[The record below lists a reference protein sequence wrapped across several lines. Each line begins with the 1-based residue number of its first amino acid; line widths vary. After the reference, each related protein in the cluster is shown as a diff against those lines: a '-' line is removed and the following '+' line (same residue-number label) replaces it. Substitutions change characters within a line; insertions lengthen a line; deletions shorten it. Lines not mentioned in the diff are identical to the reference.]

1 MSSAHMARR
10 SPRSPVAVVCEK
22 YQSDC
27 MCNENLRSRLDLPT
41 KFSDKCQGVDD
52 RLDNKTQ
59 TVDPDKT
66 SLKWLMKEE
75 MPSEQQTNK
84 KIDTANMIHLQSNSK
99 LVDNLPVNHGKASK
113 NCQRSCHVPG
123 HGRKGVEDT
132 DHHQPS
138 HQNFVDISLSKLNRS
153 ASRKAFCNEVH
164 PKNSRSI
171 FGCKSI
177 NCVDYDQQKKIN
189 VQRVQMNE
197 AEETSNQK
205 SIQGKYLSR
214 DGANH
219 QSKQLLDALDILN
232 SNKELF
238 IELLQDPDSLLVKH
252 LQDLKNSQAKGQQ
265 TISSSGANLSEHWT
279 SNARQCEEPNSLKS
293 CDRYLPK
300 ESGDSQPS
308 DTIVVLSPGPISIQK
323 SSERINPY
331 FSQKYPY
338 SLRTKGQSVRPKLF
352 SFGHIKR
359 KLKDA
364 WGVNKNEQQWTSI
377 NGKLEKSSYD
387 CQGSQGGDK
396 GIGIQIVG
404 RNFPSNVLD
413 IGGIPT
419 SSLEVKKTDKIKKAK
434 DFELNRH
441 EIAATSEDSCRNSKF
456 SLVGCPMEHESG
468 LSAMPWK
475 HHSEMI
481 HNGNED
487 VDLLGKPVPK
497 ASVRM
502 FSFPEHGL
510 LPVVNP
516 GWERELG
523 FATRQMRFSPYGHY
537 QAVNENRS
545 KFQKEKKNS
554 CLSSLKQN
562 IEALPSADT
571 ERQTDQLQVFKT
583 KQNISESH
591 LADMKVKE
599 DDLRPMG
606 ETNPLGMAS
615 ESHSTHQVGHN
626 QSTDAANKC
635 EKNGYLE
642 SSRLHSSSDNK
653 PLKFISEVS
662 SSNPSGVQKVAD
674 SKSLKDNP
682 ERNIHKPA
690 ELLVQALQTMVEDHY
705 AAAQERLPLGPKIK
719 TTITM
724 DKHVSFSEYISAV
737 LRASGLNW
745 DELSMKCHSTEQL
758 LDRSLFDE
766 MKMSNNQF
774 CGDLSLLFDCIN
786 EVLVEGCQYS
796 FGCSSW
802 LSCIKPIIH
811 PLPVEKSV
819 IHEVIKRVDWY
830 LLSQPPPQT
839 FQQLAEQDL
848 ARSTTWLD
856 IRNETE
862 VIAIETVEGVLEE
875 LLMEI
880 VFELYI

>member
-1 MSSAHMARR
+1 
-10 SPRSPVAVVCEK
+10 
-22 YQSDC
+22 
-27 MCNENLRSRLDLPT
+27 
-41 KFSDKCQGVDD
+41 
-52 RLDNKTQ
+52 
-59 TVDPDKT
+59 
-66 SLKWLMKEE
+66 MKEE

-99 LVDNLPVNHGKASK
+99 LVDNLPINHGKASK

-123 HGRKGVEDT
+123 HGWKGVEDT

-153 ASRKAFCNEVH
+153 TSRKAFCNEVH

-197 AEETSNQK
+197 A
-205 SIQGKYLSR
+205 YLNR

-219 QSKQLLDALDILN
+219 QSKQLLDALGILN

-238 IELLQDPDSLLVKH
+238 IELLQDPDSLLVKNI
-252 LQDLKNSQAKGQQ
+252 QDFKNYQAKGQQ
-265 TISSSGANLSEHWT
+265 TISSSGANLSEHRT

-300 ESGDSQPS
+300 ENGDSQPS
-308 DTIVVLSPGPISIQK
+308 DTIVVLSPGPTSIQK
-323 SSERINPY
+323 SSERISHY
-331 FSQKYPY
+331 FSQQYPY

-364 WGVNKNEQQWTSI
+364 LGVNKNEQQWTSI

-396 GIGIQIVG
+396 GIGIQIVQ

-419 SSLEVKKTDKIKKAK
+419 SSLDVKKTDKIKKAK

-441 EIAATSEDSCRNSKF
+441 EIAETSEDSCRNSI
-456 SLVGCPMEHESG
+456 SLVGRPMEHESG

-481 HNGNED
+481 HNGKED

-510 LPVVNP
+510 LPLVNP

-537 QAVNENRS
+537 QVVNDNGS

-571 ERQTDQLQVFKT
+571 ERQTDQFQVFKT
-583 KQNISESH
+583 KRNISESH

-599 DDLRPMG
+599 DDLRPIG
-606 ETNPLGMAS
+606 TFLLTSKPSICSFVLS
-615 ESHSTHQVGHN
+615 
-626 QSTDAANKC
+626 
-635 EKNGYLE
+635 YL
-642 SSRLHSSSDNK
+642 N
-653 PLKFISEVS
+653 
-662 SSNPSGVQKVAD
+662 
-674 SKSLKDNP
+674 
-682 ERNIHKPA
+682 
-690 ELLVQALQTMVEDHY
+690 
-705 AAAQERLPLGPKIK
+705 
-719 TTITM
+719 
-724 DKHVSFSEYISAV
+724 
-737 LRASGLNW
+737 
-745 DELSMKCHSTEQL
+745 
-758 LDRSLFDE
+758 RSL
-766 MKMSNNQF
+766 SN
-774 CGDLSLLFDCIN
+774 LLN
-786 EVLVEGCQYS
+786 
-796 FGCSSW
+796 
-802 LSCIKPIIH
+802 
-811 PLPVEKSV
+811 
-819 IHEVIKRVDWY
+819 
-830 LLSQPPPQT
+830 
-839 FQQLAEQDL
+839 
-848 ARSTTWLD
+848 
-856 IRNETE
+856 
-862 VIAIETVEGVLEE
+862 
-875 LLMEI
+875 
-880 VFELYI
+880 